1 MGKIEFYPLKTNP
14 NKCTSHKARSADNW
28 SFIDDCLN
36 TWHVYFLLSLD
47 SFGVIGYYTK
57 TLLDFHASNSLN
69 SM

>member
-36 TWHVYFLLSLD
+36 TSASVFSPFSGQFRSNWILHKDIIRLSC
-47 SFGVIGYYTK
+47 FK
-57 TLLDFHASNSLN
+57 QFK
-69 SM
+69 